1 MNTIISETWQLVKI
15 SFIHN
20 YSLNSLRRGGAHRSR
35 AIWAMVGLALLALF
49 VVPFVVASAFGTA
62 YLLAQYNML
71 ETELVLAM
79 LVTTL
84 VALFFSIY
92 KSPGFLFN
100 LKDFDIMMA
109 FPLRFQSILSSKFVM
124 LYGSNS
130 LLSLV
135 FSVPMVIAY
144 GVFAGSGPLF
154 YVMAIIMLL
163 FVPIIPMLVGSLFAF
178 LLGMI
183 ASRFRA
189 GNLVLIIGSCILITA
204 IVAGSFLLQTVNISG
219 DDIMAALTMINQTM
233 AYYFPAQW
241 FVNALAHGD
250 VMSYILFI
258 GISALVFVIFVWV
271 FAKFFRSINSSMS
284 EHYSRADYKMK
295 SLSVGSPIQALYKK
309 ELRGYFSSQ
318 AYLMN
323 TAIGVILLT
332 LFVGSLIFVS
342 PAQLASLMEIPLD
355 FSAFMFPIVV
365 GIFGFC
371 LALTCTTA
379 PSISLEGNSL
389 WIPKS
394 LPLSFNQIA
403 ISKLLLQLTVTVPFI
418 IIDGVIAGVVCQ
430 IGIAETIGF
439 IIAMLL
445 FTVMVGLLGLI
456 MNLWF
461 PKFNWKSQMHA
472 VKQSASVGLAMLCNM
487 LLALVIIGVY
497 IALGLLVNMM
507 VAALVC
513 SLIIAVIAGG
523 MSLYLRSKG
532 SLLFYKL

>member
-1 MNTIISETWQLVKI
+1 MNTIISETWRLVKV

-20 YSLNSLRRGGAHRSR
+20 YNLNSLRRGSAKRSR
-35 AIWAMVGLALLALF
+35 AIGALVGIIVLAVIL
-49 VVPFVVASAFGTA
+49 VPFVFASAFGSA

-71 ETELVLAM
+71 ETELLLAI
-79 LVTTL
+79 LVTTI

-109 FPLRFQSILSSKFVM
+109 FPLRFQSILSSKFVL

-130 LLSLV
+130 LLSLA

-154 YVMAIIMLL
+154 YFMAVIMLL
-163 FVPIIPMLVGSLFAF
+163 VAPIIPMLIGSLFAF
-178 LLGMI
+178 LLGLI

-189 GNLVLIIGSCILITA
+189 GNLILIIGSLLLITA
-204 IVAGSFLLQTVNISG
+204 IVAGSFLIQTLRISG
-219 DDIMAALTMINQTM
+219 EDLMAAFTMINQTM

-241 FVNALAHGD
+241 FVNAVAHMD
-250 VMSYILFI
+250 FISFILFV
-258 GISALVFVIFVWV
+258 GFSTLVFFGFVWI
-271 FAKFFRSINSSMS
+271 FAKYFRTINSSMS
-284 EHYSRADYKMK
+284 EHYSRANYKMK

-309 ELRGYFSSQ
+309 ELRAYFASQ

-332 LFVGSLIFVS
+332 LFVGSLIFFS
-342 PAQLASLMEIPLD
+342 PAQIASLMEVPMD
-355 FSAFMFPIVV
+355 FSAFMFPMVI

-371 LALTCTTA
+371 LAMTCTTA
-379 PSISLEGNSL
+379 ASISLEGHSL

-418 IIDGVIAGVVCQ
+418 ILNGVVAGIVCN
-430 IGIAETIGF
+430 IGTVETIGF

-445 FTVMVGLLGLI
+445 LTVMVGLLGLI

-461 PKFNWKSQMHA
+461 PKFNWKSQMQA
-472 VKQSASVGLAMLCNM
+472 VKQSASVGLAMLCNI
-487 LLALVIIGVY
+487 LLALVIIGIY
-497 IALGLLVNMM
+497 IAVGVLVNML

-513 SLIIAVIAGG
+513 SLLIALIIGG
-523 MSLYLRSKG
+523 MYFYLYRKG